1 MLNNPFARYRRLK
14 KAIREVMLDN
24 DQLLKDLAE
33 YEKNEVQ
40 TNLTWAE
47 EELGIWKGWTYS
59 PKNNRY
65 YFDDIGH
72 ESILGLW
79 EDKFLEQAYEG
90 I

>member
-1 MLNNPFARYRRLK
+1 MLNNQFARSRRLK

-33 YEKNEVQ
+33 TEVQ
-40 TNLTWAE
+40 TNLSWAE
-47 EELGIWKGWTYS
+47 EELGVWKGWTYS
-59 PKNNRY
+59 PKDNRY

-72 ESILGLW
+72 ESIMGLW
-79 EDKFLEQAYEG
+79 EDKFLGQAYEN

>member
-1 MLNNPFARYRRLK
+1 MLNNPFARSRRLK

-33 YEKNEVQ
+33 TEVQ
-40 TNLTWAE
+40 TNLTWEE

-59 PKNNRY
+59 PKDNRY
-65 YFDDIGH
+65 YFDDIGN
-72 ESILGLW
+72 ESIMGLW
-79 EDKFLEQAYEG
+79 EDKFLGQAYEG

>member
-1 MLNNPFARYRRLK
+1 MLNNPFARARRLK
-14 KAIREVMLDN
+14 KAIRRVISDN

-33 YEKNEVQ
+33 YEKDEVQ

-47 EELGIWKGWTYS
+47 EELGVWKGWTYS
-59 PKNNRY
+59 PKDNRY

-72 ESILGLW
+72 ESIMGLW
-79 EDKFLEQAYEG
+79 EDKFLGQAYEG

>member
-1 MLNNPFARYRRLK
+1 MLNNPFARARRLK

-33 YEKNEVQ
+33 TEVQ
-40 TNLTWAE
+40 TNLTWEE

-59 PKNNRY
+59 PKDNRY
-65 YFDDIGH
+65 YFDDIGN
-72 ESILGLW
+72 ESIMGLW
-79 EDKFLEQAYEG
+79 EDKFLGQAYER

>member
-1 MLNNPFARYRRLK
+1 MLNNPFATSRRLK
-14 KAIREVMLDN
+14 KAIRKVISDN

-33 YEKNEVQ
+33 YEKDEVQ

-79 EDKFLEQAYEG
+79 EDKFLGQAYEG

>member
-1 MLNNPFARYRRLK
+1 MLNNPFARSRRLK

-33 YEKNEVQ
+33 TEVQ

-47 EELGIWKGWTYS
+47 EELGVWKGWTYS
-59 PKNNRY
+59 PKDNRY
-65 YFDDIGH
+65 YFDDIGN
-72 ESILGLW
+72 ESIMGLW
-79 EDKFLEQAYEG
+79 EDKFLGQAYER

>member
-1 MLNNPFARYRRLK
+1 MLNNPFARSRRLK

-33 YEKNEVQ
+33 TEVQ

-59 PKNNRY
+59 PKDNRY
-65 YFDDIGH
+65 YFDDIGN
-72 ESILGLW
+72 ESIMGLW
-79 EDKFLEQAYEG
+79 EDKFLGQAYER

>member
-1 MLNNPFARYRRLK
+1 MLNNPFARSRRLK

-24 DQLLKDLAE
+24 DQLLKDLA
-33 YEKNEVQ
+33 KTEVQ

-59 PKNNRY
+59 PKDNRY
-65 YFDDIGH
+65 YFDDIGN
-72 ESILGLW
+72 ESLMALW
-79 EDKFLEQAYEG
+79 EDKFLGQAYER

>member
-1 MLNNPFARYRRLK
+1 MLDNSFTRSRRLK

-33 YEKNEVQ
+33 TEVQ
-40 TNLTWAE
+40 TNLSWAE

-59 PKNNRY
+59 PKDNRY
-65 YFDDIGH
+65 YFDDIGN
-72 ESILGLW
+72 ESIMGLW
-79 EDKFLEQAYEG
+79 EDKFLGQAYER

>member
-1 MLNNPFARYRRLK
+1 MLNNPFARSRRLK

-33 YEKNEVQ
+33 TEVQ
-40 TNLTWAE
+40 TNLSWAE

-59 PKNNRY
+59 PKDNRY
-65 YFDDIGH
+65 YFDDIGN
-72 ESILGLW
+72 ESIMGLW
-79 EDKFLEQAYEG
+79 EDKFLGQAYER

>member
-1 MLNNPFARYRRLK
+1 MLNNPFARSRRLK

-33 YEKNEVQ
+33 TEVQ
-40 TNLTWAE
+40 TNLTWEE

-59 PKNNRY
+59 PKDNRY
-65 YFDDIGH
+65 YFDDIGN
-72 ESILGLW
+72 ESIMGLW
-79 EDKFLEQAYEG
+79 EDKFLGQAYER

>member
-1 MLNNPFARYRRLK
+1 MLNNPFARSRRLK

-33 YEKNEVQ
+33 TEVQ
-40 TNLTWAE
+40 TNLTWEE

-59 PKNNRY
+59 PKDNRY
-65 YFDDIGH
+65 YFDDIGN
-72 ESILGLW
+72 ESIMGLW
-79 EDKFLEQAYEG
+79 EDKFLGQAYEN

>member
-1 MLNNPFARYRRLK
+1 MLNNPFARARRLK

-33 YEKNEVQ
+33 TEVQ
-40 TNLTWAE
+40 TNLSWAE

-59 PKNNRY
+59 PKDNRY
-65 YFDDIGH
+65 YFDDIGN
-72 ESILGLW
+72 ESIMGLW
-79 EDKFLEQAYEG
+79 EDKFLGQAYER

>member
-1 MLNNPFARYRRLK
+1 MLNNPFATSRRLK
-14 KAIREVMLDN
+14 KAIRRVISDN

-33 YEKNEVQ
+33 YEKDEVQ

-72 ESILGLW
+72 ESIMGLW
-79 EDKFLEQAYEG
+79 EDKFLGQAYEN